1 MRTPILVITL
11 FIVGV
16 ALGLGYAWLINPVT
30 FSQSSPAQV
39 MNSYRD
45 EWLLM
50 TAQAY
55 ARDGD
60 WSRAQVRLNALHDTR
75 LAQSVAAVFERVNTA
90 GPNANARAAA
100 QLADRLGVH
109 TPEMQVYLAGL
120 AEPTRTAL
128 ATRSIGTPRPGE
140 TPRPS
145 GAAATPTDTPAPRPT
160 ETPSPTPLPPYEVID
175 RQAECAAGER
185 PPQIRVFVHGL
196 DGAPQPGKEV
206 WITWE
211 GGSDRLVTGLKPE
224 IDLGYGDFDMR
235 PDQSYNIGIDKP
247 TSVIVSGLRAEPCG
261 EDGRTSWR
269 LVFAPRPV
277 D

>member
-1 MRTPILVITL
+1 MRTRTLVILL
-11 FIVGV
+11 FITGA

-39 MNSYRD
+39 MKSYRD

-55 ARDGD
+55 AQDGD
-60 WSRAQVRLNALHDTR
+60 WSRTQVRLNALHDAN
-75 LAQSVAAVFERVNTA
+75 LAQTVATVFERVNAA
-90 GPNANARAAA
+90 GPNANARAVA

-109 TPEMQVYLAGL
+109 TSEMQVYLASLTG
-120 AEPTRTAL
+120 PTSTAVAARPI
-128 ATRSIGTPRPGE
+128 ATPSPSA

-145 GAAATPTDTPAPRPT
+145 ATPTSTPVPVPT
-160 ETPSPTPLPPYEVID
+160 LIPSPTPIPAYQVLSQD
-175 RQAECAAGER
+175 SECTSSAQ
-185 PPQIRVFVHGL
+185 PPQIRVQL
-196 DGAPQPGKEV
+196 QDLEGAPLPGHVV
-206 WITWE
+206 WITWD
-211 GGSDRLVTGLKPE
+211 GGSDRFVTGLKPE

-269 LVFAPRPV
+269 MVFEPLPA